1 MRGDYYL
8 WRDEDRLHLWAG
20 DGYDGWDESGWA
32 EGREVTV
39 AQGDAAPSGLGLRQE
54 VVDEYVAMRLAEMVR
69 ERLLAGAVERA
80 LDKHGGNFGCSA
92 LRELR
97 PVILAAFS
105 ASDPHER

>member
-1 MRGDYYL
+1 
-8 WRDEDRLHLWAG
+8 
-20 DGYDGWDESGWA
+20 
-32 EGREVTV
+32 VTA

-97 PVILAAFS
+97 PVILAALS